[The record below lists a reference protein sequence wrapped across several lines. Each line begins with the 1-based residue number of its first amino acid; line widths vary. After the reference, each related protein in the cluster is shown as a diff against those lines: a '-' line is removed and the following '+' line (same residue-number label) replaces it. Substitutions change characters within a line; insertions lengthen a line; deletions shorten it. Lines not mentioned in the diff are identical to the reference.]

1 MWLVLLVRKWKQYPL
16 TDFILTMLKSTLGFT
31 QIIRHSSLLI
41 LLVKVSTGTNVY
53 EEDHNWIL
61 NCLPSK

>member
-1 MWLVLLVRKWKQYPL
+1 MWLVLLVHKWKQYPL

-31 QIIRHSSLLI
+31 QIFRHSSLLI
-41 LLVKVSTGTNVY
+41 LLVKVSTDKNVY

-61 NCLPSK
+61 NCLPLK

>member
-1 MWLVLLVRKWKQYPL
+1 MWLVLLVHKWKQYPL

-31 QIIRHSSLLI
+31 QIFRHSSLLI
-41 LLVKVSTGTNVY
+41 LLVKVSTDKNVY